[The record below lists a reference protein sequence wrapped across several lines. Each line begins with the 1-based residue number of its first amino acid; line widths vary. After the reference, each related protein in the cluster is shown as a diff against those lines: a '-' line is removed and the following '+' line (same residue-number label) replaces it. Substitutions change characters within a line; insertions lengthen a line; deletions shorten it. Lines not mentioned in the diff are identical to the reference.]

1 MDVRFVSVLALSSR
15 GCYKRSFL
23 FDSDRNIGG
32 KKKVK
37 TTCCLIL
44 ISAVSPQQMAVVVV
58 SASTFSFNQ
67 SREDTLISAV
77 CVYFNRSK
85 QHTRDTVPQSRS
97 LPPVC

>member
-77 CVYFNRSK
+77 CVCILTGVNNTHETLS
-85 QHTRDTVPQSRS
+85 HS
-97 LPPVC
+97 

>member
-37 TTCCLIL
+37 TSCCLIL
-44 ISAVSPQQMAVVVV
+44 ISAVSPQQMAVLAAVVVVV

-77 CVYFNRSK
+77 CVCILTGVNNTHETLS
-85 QHTRDTVPQSRS
+85 HT
-97 LPPVC
+97 